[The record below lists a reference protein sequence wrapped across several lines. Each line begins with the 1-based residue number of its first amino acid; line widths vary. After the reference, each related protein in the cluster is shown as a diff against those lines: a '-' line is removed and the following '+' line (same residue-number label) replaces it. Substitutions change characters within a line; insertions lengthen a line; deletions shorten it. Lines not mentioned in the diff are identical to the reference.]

1 MPLTVVQSPGC
12 LDVIEDELGDLL
24 ADGDIVIDAGK
35 IAESLGYVPTDPD
48 ANKALLRV
56 ASRMR
61 GVAIVAAQ
69 EQSLNGIVRTSN
81 PRHVERLREQV
92 GGGEVVKINLS
103 RAEAC
108 RRIRRLFPN
117 NRDRQLLC
125 EAGLDRYYGPE
136 GQ

>member
-24 ADGDIVIDAGK
+24 EDGDIVIDAGK

-61 GVAIVAAQ
+61 GVAIVAAN
-69 EQSLNGIVRTSN
+69 EANISGVVRTSN
-81 PRHVERLREQV
+81 PRSVPRLLEQTGAEAATV
-92 GGGEVVKINLS
+92 IPLS

-108 RRIRRLFPN
+108 RRIRKIYPN
-117 NRDRQLLC
+117 DRDRQLLC
-125 EAGLDRYYGPE
+125 EAGLDRYYDNAE
-136 GQ
+136 

>member
-24 ADGDIVIDAGK
+24 EAGDIVIDVGA

-61 GVAIVAAQ
+61 GVAIVAAN
-69 EQSLNGIVRTSN
+69 EANISGVVRTSN
-81 PRHVERLREQV
+81 PRSVPRLLEQTGAEAATV
-92 GGGEVVKINLS
+92 IPLS

-108 RRIRRLFPN
+108 RRIRKIYPN
-117 NRDRQLLC
+117 DRDRQLLC
-125 EAGLDRYYGPE
+125 EAGLDRYYDNAE
-136 GQ
+136 